1 MLINQIS
8 IFLGNTPGR
17 LATVAEVLAENN
29 VDIRAL
35 CIADTTDFGILRII
49 VDNTD
54 LAFEK
59 LKEKGFAVNI
69 TSVITVSMSD
79 KPGSMANCLTVL
91 KDAGVA
97 IEYLYAFTGRKKE
110 RAFIVIKADNNE
122 KAIESLKNRD
132 ISVIK
137 SLEEI

>member
-8 IFLGNTPGR
+8 VFLGNTPGR

-29 VDIRAL
+29 IDIRAL

-54 LAFEK
+54 LAFQK
-59 LKEKGFAVNI
+59 LKENSFAVNI
-69 TSVITVSMSD
+69 TNVITVSMSD
-79 KPGSMANCLTVL
+79 KPGSMANCLAVL

-110 RAFIVIKADNNE
+110 CAFIVIKADNNE
-122 KAIESLKNRD
+122 KAIEALKNNG
-132 ISVIK
+132 ISVIE